1 MKKFFTMFAI
11 AAMSVALVACGGE
24 EKKDEK
30 RAEGAKTEAS
40 AQKSELEKQAE
51 HFGKLRAF
59 YMVYDDEAA
68 YDKAFAESQAWIKK
82 NGSKAEDLM
91 GKYYDQTWEKANE
104 LFDNDVPMNEAK
116 KQLGIE

>member
-11 AAMSVALVACGGE
+11 AAMSFALVACGGE

-30 RAEGAKTEAS
+30 KGEGAKTEAS
-40 AQKSELEKQAE
+40 AANSELAKKAE
-51 HFGKLRAF
+51 HYGKARAF
-59 YMVYDDEAA
+59 YMVYDDESA
-68 YDKAFAESQAWIKK
+68 YDAIVAESNAWIEK
-82 NGSKAEDLM
+82 NGSKAEELM
-91 GKYYDQTWEKANE
+91 DEYYNQTLDKANE

>member
-24 EKKDEK
+24 DKKKD
-30 RAEGAKTEAS
+30 EGAKTEAS

-68 YDKAFAESQAWIKK
+68 YDKALAESEAWIEK
-82 NGSKAEDLM
+82 NGSEAEDLM
-91 GKYYDQTWEKANE
+91 DKYYDQTWEKANE
-104 LFDNDVPMNEAK
+104 LFDNDVPMAEAK

>member
-1 MKKFFTMFAI
+1 
-11 AAMSVALVACGGE
+11 MSVALVACGGE
-24 EKKDEK
+24 DKKDEKKDE
-30 RAEGAKTEAS
+30 GTKTEAS

-68 YDKAFAESQAWIKK
+68 YDKALAESEAWIEK
-82 NGSKAEDLM
+82 NGSEAEDLM
-91 GKYYDQTWEKANE
+91 DKYYDQTWEKANE
-104 LFDNDVPMNEAK
+104 LFDNDVPMAEAK